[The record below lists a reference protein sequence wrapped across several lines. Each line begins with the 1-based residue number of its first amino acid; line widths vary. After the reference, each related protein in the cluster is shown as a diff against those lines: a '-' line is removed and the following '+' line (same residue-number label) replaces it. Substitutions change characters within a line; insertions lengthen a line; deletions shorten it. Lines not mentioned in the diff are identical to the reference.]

1 MINILDLTIE
11 HDIQLLKAFSELE
24 HPPFFRYF
32 KKRIFGTAI
41 ETHVVTLLY
50 STYGYAHI
58 DKDANTGRHYLGICV
73 LPEYQGNG
81 VGKKLMETLFKLF
94 TGELHITVDKE
105 NLRAILFYEKY
116 GFKRIGETSTTYEY
130 KKSQSFLVDVS
141 VGEGVDKLTILDI
154 KIDRITSEYKKSQC
168 KTEYD
173 SLWSR
178 LNTVVSKYAHL
189 YNWLKYI
196 NVQIWN
202 LQDEIRENN
211 KYSEKGFRD
220 ILDLND
226 MRFRVKK
233 IINSAFESSFQEQ
246 KGYSPKTGVFLSN
259 FGLEHLINMNG
270 AIRYAALMV
279 DNLYVICN
287 LQNCKSAKEMFSDNP
302 SITIVEC
309 KDDAGDVREIV
320 SRFSSVSHSFVSG
333 VWRGEHVVVDDT
345 TSQFYDQLGFPI
357 DIKTIFAYF
366 PSV

>member
-32 KKRIFGTAI
+32 KKRIFETCI
-41 ETHVVTLLY
+41 QTHVITLLY

-81 VGKKLMETLFKLF
+81 VGKKLIETLFKLF
-94 TGELHITVDKE
+94 TGEVYLTVDKE
-105 NLRAILFYEKY
+105 NVRTILLYEKY
-116 GFKRIGETSTTYEY
+116 GFKCIGETAKTYEY
-130 KKSQSFLVDVS
+130 RKSESFLVDVS

-154 KIDRITSEYKKSQC
+154 KIDRLTNQYKKNQC
-168 KTEYD
+168 KIEYD

-178 LNTVVSKYAHL
+178 LNTVVSKYSHL
-189 YNWLKYI
+189 YKWLKYI
-196 NVQIWN
+196 NIRIWN

-246 KGYSPKTGVFLSN
+246 KGYSTKTGVFLSN

-279 DNLYVICN
+279 DKLYVMCKTQDCN
-287 LQNCKSAKEMFSDNP
+287 SAKGMFSDNP
-302 SITIVEC
+302 SISIVEC
-309 KDDAGDVREIV
+309 KDDGTALQVV
-320 SRFSSVSHSFVSG
+320 SELTDITHSFLSG
-333 VWRGEHVVVDDT
+333 IWIGNYEEIDD
-345 TSQFYDQLGFPI
+345 QFYDQLGFPRE
-357 DIKTIFAYF
+357 IKTEFAYF
-366 PSV
+366 HSSE